1 MEKICYTIGEV
12 AGKIGENTST
22 VRFWSDS
29 FPKFIRPGR
38 NAKGNRIYS
47 PEDIE
52 TLKLVRFLLKT
63 ERLTVEG
70 AAKRLQ
76 EDRKGA
82 ERKFRVVESLTFI
95 REQLVEISLRYGNQ
109 N

>member
-12 AGKIGENTST
+12 AREIGENTST

-29 FPKFIRPGR
+29 FPKFIRPLR

-47 PEDIE
+47 PEDIM
-52 TLKLVRFLLKT
+52 TLRLVQFLLKT

-70 AAKRLQ
+70 AARRLL
-76 EDRKGA
+76 EDRKGT
-82 ERKFRVVESLTFI
+82 ERKFRVVESLMSI
-95 REQLVEISLRYGNQ
+95 REQLMEISKGMC
-109 N
+109 

>member
-12 AGKIGENTST
+12 ASSLGENTST
-22 VRFWSDS
+22 IRFWSDS
-29 FPKFIRPGR
+29 FPKFVRPLR

-47 PEDIE
+47 QEDIG
-52 TLKLVRFLLKT
+52 TLRLIQFLLKT

-70 AAKRLQ
+70 TAKRLL

-82 ERKFRVVESLTFI
+82 ERKYRIVESLMSI
-95 REQLVEISLRYGNQ
+95 RESLSEISKNM
-109 N
+109 

>member
-12 AGKIGENTST
+12 AGELGENTST

-29 FPKFIRPGR
+29 FPKFIRPLR

-47 PEDIE
+47 PGDIE
-52 TLKLVRFLLKT
+52 TLRLVQFLLKT
-63 ERLTVEG
+63 ERLTIEG
-70 AAKRLQ
+70 ATKRLM

-82 ERKFRVVESLTFI
+82 ERKFRVVESLLSI
-95 REQLVEISLRYGNQ
+95 REQLLEISKGMS
-109 N
+109 

>member
-12 AGKIGENTST
+12 AGVLGENTST

-29 FPKFIRPGR
+29 FPKFIRPLR

-47 PEDIE
+47 PGDIE
-52 TLKLVRFLLKT
+52 TLRLVQFLLKT
-63 ERLTVEG
+63 ERLTIEG
-70 AAKRLQ
+70 ATKRLM

-82 ERKFRVVESLTFI
+82 ERKFRVVESLLSI
-95 REQLVEISLRYGNQ
+95 REQLVEISKEMC
-109 N
+109 